1 MKKKFLF
8 LLLLILLFAAFIGYR
23 FIVMDKQNTFG
34 RIQVIST
41 PPTSIF
47 IEDQIVGQTPYEDK
61 HKTGE
66 FLIKLIP
73 QGTASGAATW
83 QGKVTIYKNALSYV
97 NFELGKTDVETAGEI
112 FTTTKMDKGSDRG
125 QIYVETEPTG
135 ALVSLDNDEKGVA
148 PLILDNVPGGD
159 HELSVFMPGFF
170 RRTKKINVDPGYK
183 VNAWFKLGI
192 DVNNQNNKKDT
203 TQKAASGSASTK
215 QKTAQLTPISDKLT
229 IVINETPIGY
239 LRVREKPSIAASESA
254 QVKPGTS
261 FSVIDQESGWYKI
274 EYEKGKEGWVSGEYT
289 TKQ

>member
-8 LLLLILLFAAFIGYR
+8 LLLLILLFGAFLGYR
-23 FIVMDKQNTFG
+23 FIVMDKQNAFG
-34 RIQVIST
+34 RVQVIST
-41 PPTSIF
+41 PQTSVF

-83 QGKVTIYKNALSYV
+83 QGKVSVYKNALSYV

-125 QIYVETEPTG
+125 QISVETEPTG

-148 PLILDNVPGGD
+148 PLILDNVPAGD

-192 DVNNQNNKKDT
+192 DVNNQNKKDT
-203 TQKAASGSASTK
+203 TQKEASGSASTK
-215 QKTAQLTPISDKLT
+215 QKSTQPTPASDKLT
-229 IVINETPIGY
+229 IVINQTPLGY

-261 FSVIDQESGWYKI
+261 FAVVDQESGWYKI

>member
-8 LLLLILLFAAFIGYR
+8 LLLLILLFGAFLGYR
-23 FIVMDKQNTFG
+23 FIVMDKQNAFG
-34 RIQVIST
+34 RVQVIST
-41 PPTSIF
+41 PQTSVF

-83 QGKVTIYKNALSYV
+83 QGKVSVYKNALSYV

-125 QIYVETEPTG
+125 QISVETEPTG

-148 PLILDNVPGGD
+148 PLILDNVPAGD

-192 DVNNQNNKKDT
+192 DVNNQNKKDT
-203 TQKAASGSASTK
+203 TQKEASGSASTK
-215 QKTAQLTPISDKLT
+215 QKSTQPTPASDKLT
-229 IVINETPIGY
+229 IVINQTPLGY

-254 QVKPGTS
+254 QVKPGAS
-261 FSVIDQESGWYKI
+261 FTVIDQESGWYKI

>member
-8 LLLLILLFAAFIGYR
+8 LLLLILLFGAFLGYR
-23 FIVMDKQNTFG
+23 FIVMDKQNAFG
-34 RIQVIST
+34 RVQVIST
-41 PPTSIF
+41 PQTSVF

-83 QGKVTIYKNALSYV
+83 QGKVSVYKNALSYV

-125 QIYVETEPTG
+125 QISVETEPTG

-148 PLILDNVPGGD
+148 PLILDNVPAGD

-192 DVNNQNNKKDT
+192 DVNNQNKKDT
-203 TQKAASGSASTK
+203 TQKEASGSASTK
-215 QKTAQLTPISDKLT
+215 QKSTQPTLASDKLT
-229 IVINETPIGY
+229 IVINQTPLGY

-261 FSVIDQESGWYKI
+261 FAVIDQESGWYKI